1 MTTYSDSGISITVS
15 AEVVRAVGVG
25 DAMPE
30 EPPHAVATT
39 SKTVN
44 N

>member
-15 AEVVRAVGVG
+15 AEVVCVVGVG
-25 DAMPE
+25 DALPE
-30 EPPHAVATT
+30 VPPHAAATT